1 MSDPNIDAAYN
12 VRNTVPPEE
21 FDRVL
26 AEYRSSSQ
34 TAVHG
39 LPGVTGVRYDE
50 LSGQELDIWGVGGR
64 LRPVFVVVHGGYWR
78 MLSRHDTAF
87 MAGVLAN
94 AGVATVSIDYG
105 LAPETPLEEIV
116 RQVRAAIAHVYRHG
130 HRYGVDPDRI
140 TVGGSSAG
148 GHLVACTMLHG
159 WQAEFG
165 LPRDVVKAALPISGL
180 FDLRPLVTSFANEWL
195 GLDAGRAAGLS
206 PMLHAQRP
214 GPQTTIAVAEHD
226 GAGFLVQ
233 SAQFHQ
239 RWSEHSPSELFVVP
253 GRNHYDVF
261 LELADQDSALTA
273 KLLGLIERTA
283 ARSHEMDGRAG

>member
-1 MSDPNIDAAYN
+1 
-12 VRNTVPPEE
+12 
-21 FDRVL
+21 
-26 AEYRSSSQ
+26 
-34 TAVHG
+34 
-39 LPGVTGVRYDE
+39 
-50 LSGQELDIWGVGGR
+50 
-64 LRPVFVVVHGGYWR
+64 
-78 MLSRHDTAF
+78 
-87 MAGVLAN
+87 MAGALAN

-195 GLDAGRAAGLS
+195 GLDAARAAGLS
-206 PMLHAQRP
+206 PLLHAQRP
-214 GPQTTIAVAEHD
+214 GPQATIAVAEHD
-226 GAGFLVQ
+226 GAGFLGQ

-283 ARSHEMDGRAG
+283 ERSPEMDGRAG